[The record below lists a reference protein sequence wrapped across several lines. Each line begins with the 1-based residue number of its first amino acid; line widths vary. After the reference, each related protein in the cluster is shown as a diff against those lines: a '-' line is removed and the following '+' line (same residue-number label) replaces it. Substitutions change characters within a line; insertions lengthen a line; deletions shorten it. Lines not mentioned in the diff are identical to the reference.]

1 MFFVLNTVET
11 QTDREEGRKCV
22 CVDRASELQKVFRLA
37 RSLAL
42 TLALGHNFYID

>member
-37 RSLAL
+37 RSLVGAH
-42 TLALGHNFYID
+42 ARARS